1 MAQQITASNYC
12 STNDNDWVEPITR
25 TIVMCSASTQRRAQG
40 ELFSISLL
48 PRQWPIYKHGPED
61 EVVFH

>member
-1 MAQQITASNYC
+1 MAQHITASDYS
-12 STNDNDWVEPITR
+12 STDDADWIEPIAR

-40 ELFSISLL
+40 ELFGISLL
-48 PRQWPIYKHGPED
+48 PRQWPTFKHGPED